1 MKKKFVLLI
10 TILLL
15 VLLLTACSSST
26 ITSSS
31 VGDYHMF
38 STSDVDEYLNFL
50 ENFDDSAYEIVD
62 ISVTNSSSGRP
73 HSVTYKNKIETE

>member
-1 MKKKFVLLI
+1 
-10 TILLL
+10 
-15 VLLLTACSSST
+15 
-26 ITSSS
+26 
-31 VGDYHMF
+31 MF